1 MPVHKARLK
10 ISQYSR
16 FRKHK
21 DEEAK
26 HKMKEASL
34 SLTSMVDMFAIL
46 VIFLIANNDNN
57 QWLQVRGD
65 VDLPVASYYDMPP
78 QGATLQISEKAVF
91 GNDGKEVVPLAGIA
105 TGPDVVEAVV
115 TWLRAQHK
123 EGEEL
128 NEKSFVNIVGH
139 TKVPYGVIRRIV
151 TSCQV
156 AGFANV
162 NLATQP
168 KS

>member
-1 MPVHKARLK
+1 MALHKARLK
-10 ISQYSR
+10 ISQYSK

-21 DEEAK
+21 DDEAK
-26 HKMKEASL
+26 HKMREASL

-57 QWLQVRGD
+57 QWLQVRPD
-65 VDLPVASYYDMPP
+65 VDLPKAAYYDMPP
-78 QGATLQISEKAVF
+78 QGATIQISEKAIYGDKGVQI
-91 GNDGKEVVPLAGIA
+91 VPIAGIM
-105 TGPDVVEAVV
+105 TGPDVVEPLV
-115 TWLRAQHK
+115 TWLRSQRK
-123 EGEEL
+123 DGEEPD
-128 NEKSFVNIVGH
+128 EKSFVNIVGH
-139 TKVPYGVIRRIV
+139 TKVPYGVVRKIV

-168 KS
+168 KG